1 MTIYTKSFSPFAVT
15 YKDYI
20 DYVKGK
26 NFFYSNYIG
35 VSTGSDLLPIVAINP
50 QITKYSV
57 FDGDTRITDAVT
69 FRFSDVKKEAID
81 ENSYKVSLNLAILD
95 SNGDDLILKPG
106 MPSTLN
112 GKEYLNVFLNL
123 IELPE
128 GYYIAEVR
136 VNGSALTETTN
147 ASGNPATGEYWI
159 CSDGNDVYLQT
170 MEAGLFEVIVTKT
183 N

>member
-1 MTIYTKSFSPFAVT
+1 M
-15 YKDYI
+15 
-20 DYVKGK
+20 
-26 NFFYSNYIG
+26 
-35 VSTGSDLLPIVAINP
+35 
-50 QITKYSV
+50 
-57 FDGDTRITDAVT
+57 
-69 FRFSDVKKEAID
+69 
-81 ENSYKVSLNLAILD
+81 AILD
-95 SNGDDLILKPG
+95 SNGDNLILKPG

-128 GYYIAEVR
+128 GYSIAEVR

-159 CSDGNDVYLQT
+159 GSDGNDVYLQT

-183 N
+183 S